1 MRCDRLSAGA
11 HWLGQALRSTPNPLR
26 RRLDRLT
33 AILVLG
39 LLLMALAVPAG
50 AIAWG
55 EATYAANARAAAEAV
70 ETRRPVEAAVIA
82 PPTTQVVGINPDIQ
96 TTTHRADVRWVGVD
110 GTPRIGNVEVGRT
123 TATGGKVVVW
133 VDDADRVVAAPLT
146 AGQLRASEIAFIF
159 WLVTIG
165 EALCA
170 ALMVW
175 VHRVANARAQCAW
188 SREWEIV
195 GPKWTRQQY

>member
-1 MRCDRLSAGA
+1 MRCDRLLAGA

-55 EATYAANARAAAEAV
+55 ETTYAANARAAAEAV

-82 PPTTQVVGINPDIQ
+82 PPTT
-96 TTTHRADVRWVGVD
+96 
-110 GTPRIGNVEVGRT
+110 
-123 TATGGKVVVW
+123 
-133 VDDADRVVAAPLT
+133 
-146 AGQLRASEIAFIF
+146 
-159 WLVTIG
+159 
-165 EALCA
+165 
-170 ALMVW
+170 
-175 VHRVANARAQCAW
+175 
-188 SREWEIV
+188 
-195 GPKWTRQQY
+195 